1 MVLVQHNIHK
11 RVYVDVGKGIHI
23 LDTLQ
28 VQLLYKVIMV
38 LSMGMAVAISVI
50 WVNWVEQVA
59 IANLVIE
66 LLSAVIV
73 IYLHDVMDKT

>member
-50 WVNWVEQVA
+50 WVN
-59 IANLVIE
+59 
-66 LLSAVIV
+66 
-73 IYLHDVMDKT
+73 